1 MNDIRSIEQLFNE
14 VDDNKKWFKDLI
26 TNCTDETILQIVDAL
41 PKRKGKIEFLKVY
54 QIFDKNTADKIT
66 NLIFLE
72 SKFLVNTLKSEIYK
86 RGLNKE
92 DQK

>member
-26 TNCTDETILQIVDAL
+26 TNCKDETILKIVDAL
-41 PKRKGKIEFLKVY
+41 PKRKGKREFLKVY
-54 QIFDKNTADKIT
+54 QTFDKTTADKIT

-72 SKFLVNTLKSEIYK
+72 SKFLVNTLKSEINK
-86 RGLNKE
+86 RGLDKE
-92 DQK
+92 Y